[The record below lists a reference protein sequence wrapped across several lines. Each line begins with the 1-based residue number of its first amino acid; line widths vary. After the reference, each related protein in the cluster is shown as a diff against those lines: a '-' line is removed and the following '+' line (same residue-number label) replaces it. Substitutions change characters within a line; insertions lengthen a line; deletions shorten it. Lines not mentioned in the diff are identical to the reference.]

1 LKKIFQVFFAFFLA
15 ATLFSPFVC
24 ALTRRVGVKA
34 GDWAKYDFS
43 TSWISTNPEATEPG
57 KITEQRKL
65 KEVRFYVKEVA
76 GLNVTSELT
85 LYFENGTETSE
96 TILGNIQEG
105 SMSMF
110 LVAADL
116 QVGEAIAEFPAA
128 PLINETLVREYAG
141 AKREVNHAKVALSLP
156 LLNQTLDFYWDKKT
170 GLLCEFLTNGTRY
183 VLGGYSET
191 VTSYLK
197 ISETNVWQPESFLT
211 QWWLLSAVVAVLIAV
226 AGIGFFK
233 LLKKPRAPEESEKPE
248 PKEWTPPPP
257 PSNTEQEDASS
268 AKPKNE

>member
-1 LKKIFQVFFAFFLA
+1 MLKKISLAFFVFFLIAI
-15 ATLFSPFVC
+15 LFSPFVY
-24 ALTRRVGVKA
+24 AVTRNVGVKA
-34 GDWAKYDFS
+34 GDWAEYEFS
-43 TSWISTNPEATEPG
+43 TSWISTDPKATEPS
-57 KITEQRKL
+57 KVTEQRKL

-96 TILGNIQEG
+96 TVLGDIKEG

-116 QVGEAIAEFPAA
+116 QVGDAIAEFPAA
-128 PLINETLVREYAG
+128 PSINETLVKEYAG
-141 AKREVNHAKVALSLP
+141 AKREVNHAKISLNLP
-156 LLNQTLDFYWDKKT
+156 FLNQTLDFYWDKKT

-191 VTSYLK
+191 ITSSLK
-197 ISETNVWQPESFLT
+197 ISKTNVWQPESFFT
-211 QWWLLSAVVAVLIAV
+211 QWWLLLAVVAVLIVV
-226 AGIGFFK
+226 ASISFFK
-233 LLKKPRAPEESEKPE
+233 LLRKPKAPEETEKLE
-248 PKEWTPPPP
+248 PDKQPP
-257 PSNTEQEDASS
+257 